1 MAVKDAKPKRHGV
14 SRRVGDE
21 ERHKTAELLSEHHAH
36 GRLTQEEFE
45 DRLGAALTAQTT
57 AELGRLLADL
67 PLRAPD
73 EDEQDEKAPVP
84 ARAKRRLVVEL
95 DLRMLRAPIVIA
107 AAGSV
112 CAYLGAVVSPSDMEQ
127 GVGAALL
134 GMGVGM
140 LATPLMRRRKRKD
153 G

>member
-1 MAVKDAKPKRHGV
+1 MKDANPKPRV

-57 AELGRLLADL
+57 AEPGRLPADL
-67 PLRAPD
+67 PLRAP
-73 EDEQDEKAPVP
+73 EEEPEEEKAPVP
-84 ARAKRRLVVEL
+84 ARAMRRLVVEL

-112 CAYLGAVVSPSDMEQ
+112 CAYLGAVVAPNDTAQ

-134 GMGVGM
+134 GTGVGI
-140 LATPLMRRRKRKD
+140 LATPLMRRRERKD